1 MHDKENEEKNYFYEI
16 EIFAQKKQDIEA
28 CAKAKGITFDKFI
41 KEAINQSIL
50 ECKLQTIEND
60 VLPNQLKLFNEEKE
74 TLFEIDV

>member
-16 EIFAQKKQDIEA
+16 EISAQKKQDIEV

-50 ECKLQTIEND
+50 ECELQIVDNEA
-60 VLPNQLKLFNEEKE
+60 LPNQLNLFA
-74 TLFEIDV
+74 